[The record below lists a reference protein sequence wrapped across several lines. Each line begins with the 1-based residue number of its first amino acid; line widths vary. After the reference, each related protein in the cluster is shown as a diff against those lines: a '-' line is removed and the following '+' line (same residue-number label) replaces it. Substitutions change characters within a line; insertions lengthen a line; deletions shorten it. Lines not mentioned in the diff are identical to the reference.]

1 MRRESKAGKLTVGA
15 SKSAAKII
23 DLGDAR
29 LLTGQT
35 NHGKEDDGGAT
46 SWKYKG
52 S

>member
-1 MRRESKAGKLTVGA
+1 MRKEFKVGKVAADTSAG
-15 SKSAAKII
+15 KII

-35 NHGKEDDGGAT
+35 NHGKDDDGGAT

-52 S
+52 P